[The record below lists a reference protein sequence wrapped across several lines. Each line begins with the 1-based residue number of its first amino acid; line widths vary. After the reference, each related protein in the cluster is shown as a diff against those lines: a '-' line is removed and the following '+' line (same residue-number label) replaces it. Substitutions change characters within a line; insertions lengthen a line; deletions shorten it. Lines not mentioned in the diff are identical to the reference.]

1 MGHYLIQSVSNLF
14 FHVFSSKETKT
25 LTYSVSSVFW
35 QHSVLSRLNEV
46 GELFSQFFVLLF
58 AIIGFAALNT
68 SDGKSLLMMSLVFAI
83 FLYYLALVLVTILQ
97 LHIKSYLPFM
107 LVILLLGSVV
117 SILALMVISPTIA
130 WIYLGLWIFLFA
142 LMCYENQKELFL
154 WIPKM
159 IKNVIDGQSSNDD
172 GMSSHNLEMSGVE
185 SLPV

>member
-1 MGHYLIQSVSNLF
+1 
-14 FHVFSSKETKT
+14 
-25 LTYSVSSVFW
+25 
-35 QHSVLSRLNEV
+35 
-46 GELFSQFFVLLF
+46 VLLF
-58 AIIGFAALNT
+58 AIIGFAAMST
-68 SDGKSLLMMSLVFAI
+68 SDRRSLVIMMALVFLV
-83 FLYYLALVLVTILQ
+83 FLYYLSLLLVTMLQ

>member
-1 MGHYLIQSVSNLF
+1 
-14 FHVFSSKETKT
+14 
-25 LTYSVSSVFW
+25 
-35 QHSVLSRLNEV
+35 LNEV

-58 AIIGFAALNT
+58 AIIGFAAMNT

-83 FLYYLALVLVTILQ
+83 FLYYLALVLVRILQ

-107 LVILLLGSVV
+107 MVILLLGSVV

-130 WIYLGLWIFLFA
+130 WIYLGFWIFLFA

-154 WIPKM
+154 WIPKR
-159 IKNVIDGQSSNDD
+159 IKNFFEGQNGNDN
-172 GMSSHNLEMSGVE
+172 GVSTHNSELPGVE